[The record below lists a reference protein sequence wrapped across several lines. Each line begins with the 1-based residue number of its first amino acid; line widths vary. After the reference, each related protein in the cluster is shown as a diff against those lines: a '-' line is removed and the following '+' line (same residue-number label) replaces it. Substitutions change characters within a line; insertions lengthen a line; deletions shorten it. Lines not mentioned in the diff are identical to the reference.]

1 MTEPLPALR
10 ADAVVRALR
19 GAVTGSVA
27 WTLGLLAHVAA
38 GGLLPGPGWL
48 VATLLAACGVGAAA
62 LGAPARLPGL
72 VALVAGGQ
80 FAVHLV
86 LTALAGHG
94 PHPVARPVSPATLV
108 PSYDGP
114 RRGSLYDLTTGA
126 GTERLAAGPPHWV
139 QHVVDDISG
148 PHALMALAHLVA
160 ASAVAAWLAVGE
172 SALWVLVCLLA
183 VGVLALVRLAVP
195 VAAPSRSLLPASAL
209 TRLARPLPPPL
220 LGALARRGPPR
231 VLA

>member
-1 MTEPLPALR
+1 MTALR
-10 ADAVVRALR
+10 ADAVSRALR

-27 WTLGLLAHVAA
+27 WTLGVLAHVAA
-38 GGLLPGPGWL
+38 GGLLPGPVWL

-62 LGAPARLPGL
+62 LGAPARLPTL

-94 PHPVARPVSPATLV
+94 PHRAAATGV
-108 PSYDGP
+108 PSTRVPAYDGP

-126 GTERLAAGPPHWV
+126 AAERAGAAGTPHWV
-139 QHVVDDISG
+139 QHVVDDLSG
-148 PHALMALAHLVA
+148 PHALMALAHLLA
-160 ASAVAAWLAVGE
+160 ASVVAAWLAVGE

-183 VGVLALVRLAVP
+183 AAVLAVVRVTVP
-195 VAAPSRSLLPASAL
+195 VVAPPRSALPARAL
-209 TRLARPLPPPL
+209 TRIARPLPPPL

-231 VLA
+231 VA

>member
-1 MTEPLPALR
+1 VTALR
-10 ADAVVRALR
+10 ADAVSRVLR

-27 WTLGLLAHVAA
+27 WTLGVLAHVAA
-38 GGLLPGPGWL
+38 GGLLPGPVWL

-62 LGAPARLPGL
+62 LGTPARLPAL

-94 PHPVARPVSPATLV
+94 PHPTAVAAAPPTRVPA
-108 PSYDGP
+108 YDGP

-126 GTERLAAGPPHWV
+126 SAEGLGAAGTPHWLE
-139 QHVVDDISG
+139 HVVDDLSG

-183 VGVLALVRLAVP
+183 AAVLALVRVTVP
-195 VAAPSRSLLPASAL
+195 VAVGGRSALPARAL
-209 TRLARPLPPPL
+209 ARVARPLPPPL

-231 VLA
+231 VA